1 MYASHSNF
9 ETLKIENSTIKMT
22 DCPGFIKKCKNP
34 KRTCFGP

>member
-1 MYASHSNF
+1 
-9 ETLKIENSTIKMT
+9 MT